1 MILPTV
7 RASSFINVCIT
18 RLGGMCQSDSDIFA
32 KRTSA
37 ERTKAHSFARY
48 IVLASCLL
56 GVLTPKAPTLMLVVI
71 CLPNRDRMAH
81 SFCERVLQFIY
92 KDELQALL
100 SAP

>member
-1 MILPTV
+1 
-7 RASSFINVCIT
+7 
-18 RLGGMCQSDSDIFA
+18 
-32 KRTSA
+32 
-37 ERTKAHSFARY
+37 
-48 IVLASCLL
+48 
-56 GVLTPKAPTLMLVVI
+56 MLVVI